1 MTAATT
7 TSNLPSKAPGRP
19 AEASKTSGL
28 GLDSIGDLA
37 SLLDA
42 PGNAPVTGEPIE
54 LRIEDVEED
63 PHQPRETFTE
73 DTMVELT
80 DSISLHGVKVP
91 IAVHPHPEIE
101 GRYIINDGAR
111 RYRASIRAGMDTIAA
126 VVVPRFSVIEQ
137 IVVNK
142 FRDDTPPRDKA
153 KVFARLIKEEGWTQ
167 RQLAEKS
174 KLSEAYISQHLALLT
189 MPTPIGEV
197 FDSGRCLDVTVIN
210 ELIKAYK
217 KKADAVES
225 WLQDKDQEITRGSVK
240 LLREFLDDKRKPLSD
255 ADPDDGADTASAPEE
270 KEGSGSKEKSEKAPD
285 LDKIKKSI
293 ILGTYKDRA
302 VRLMT
307 NKRWSADGFAWIKYE
322 DTGEEI
328 EIVIE
333 QLKLN
338 RLIEA

>member
-7 TSNLPSKAPGRP
+7 TSNLPGKAPGRP

-42 PGNAPVTGEPIE
+42 PGRAPITGEPIE

-73 DTMVELT
+73 DSMVELT
-80 DSISLHGVKVP
+80 DSINLHGVKVP

-111 RYRASIRAGMDTIAA
+111 RYRAAIRAGKETIAA
-126 VVVPRFSVIEQ
+126 VVVARFSVIEQ

-189 MPTPIGEV
+189 MPAAVGAV

-210 ELIKAYK
+210 ELIKAHK
-217 KKADAVES
+217 RKADAVES
-225 WLQDKDQEITRGSVK
+225 WLDDTDQEITRGSVK
-240 LLREFLDDKRKPLSD
+240 LLREFLDDKGMPLSN
-255 ADPDDGADTASAPEE
+255 PDDGTGMEGGAEE
-270 KEGSGSKEKSEKAPD
+270 KEGSSSTEKPQKAPD

-293 ILGTYKDRA
+293 ILGTYKNRA
-302 VRLMT
+302 VRLMI
-307 NKRWSADGFAWIKYE
+307 NKRWSADGFAWVKYE
-322 DTGEEI
+322 DNGEEI
-328 EIVIE
+328 EIEIE
-333 QLKLN
+333 QLTLN

>member
-7 TSNLPSKAPGRP
+7 TSNLPGKAPGRP

-42 PGNAPVTGEPIE
+42 PGSAPITGEPIE

-73 DTMVELT
+73 DSMVELT
-80 DSISLHGVKVP
+80 DSINAHGVKVP
-91 IAVHPHPEIE
+91 IAVHLHPEIE

-111 RYRASIRAGMDTIAA
+111 RYRAAIRAGKETIAA
-126 VVVPRFSVIEQ
+126 VVVARFSVIEQ

-189 MPTPIGEV
+189 MPAAVGAV
-197 FDSGRCLDVTVIN
+197 FDSGRCADVTVIN
-210 ELIKAYK
+210 ELIKAHK
-217 KKADAVES
+217 RKAEAVES
-225 WLQDKDQEITRGSVK
+225 WLDDKDQEITRGSVK
-240 LLREFLDDKRKPLSD
+240 LLREFLDDKRMPLNS
-255 ADPDDGADTASAPEE
+255 PDDGTGTEGGAEE
-270 KEGSGSKEKSEKAPD
+270 KEDSSKEKPQKAPD
-285 LDKIKKSI
+285 LEKIKKSI
-293 ILGTYKDRA
+293 ILGTYRNRA
-302 VRLMT
+302 VRLMV
-307 NKRWSADGFAWIKYE
+307 NKRWSADGFAWVKYE
-322 DTGEEI
+322 DNGEEI
-328 EIVIE
+328 EIEID
-333 QLKLN
+333 QLTLN